1 MDENNMFENQ
11 SSSENHS
18 GQDVQ
23 PDNQANDNSVD
34 GYNAYQDNGSQPG
47 GAYPNGGYQPN
58 NAYQNSGYQQ
68 GNTYQNNNYQS
79 NNTYQNNGYQPN
91 NTYRNNGYGQYQQYQ
106 PYDSRQTYN
115 DSGLEL
121 EEPVKISEWVL
132 TFVIL
137 AVPCVNLIMM
147 FVWAFS
153 SSEKKSKSNFFKA
166 YLIFFGIMMVLM
178 MLFSFAMVFM
188 ASAL

>member
-1 MDENNMFENQ
+1 MDGNNMFENRNN
-11 SSSENHS
+11 SENHS

-23 PDNQANDNSVD
+23 PDNQVSDNSV
-34 GYNAYQDNGSQPG
+34 NSVNVYQDNGSQLG

-58 NAYQNSGYQQ
+58 NVYQNNGYQQ
-68 GNTYQNNNYQS
+68 GNTYQNNNYQPNS
-79 NNTYQNNGYQPN
+79 GYQPN
-91 NTYRNNGYGQYQQYQ
+91 GAYRNSSYGQYQQYQ
-106 PYDSRQTYN
+106 PYGGQQPYN

-132 TFVIL
+132 TFVIM

>member
-1 MDENNMFENQ
+1 MDENNMFENRNN
-11 SSSENHS
+11 SENHS

-23 PDNQANDNSVD
+23 PDNQANDNSV
-34 GYNAYQDNGSQPG
+34 
-47 GAYPNGGYQPN
+47 NGGYQPN
-58 NAYQNSGYQQ
+58 NAYQNNGYQQ
-68 GNTYQNNNYQS
+68 GNTYRNNNYQP
-79 NNTYQNNGYQPN
+79 NNTYQNNGYQSN
-91 NTYRNNGYGQYQQYQ
+91 NTYQNSGYQPDNTYQSNSRDQYQQYRPYAGQQ
-106 PYDSRQTYN
+106 PYN

-132 TFVIL
+132 TFVIM

-188 ASAL
+188 ASALR